1 MYLLEDGIQTRIRQI
16 SNEVNMRSNGL
27 ICLEETIAIPYYGQI
42 ILRFTLKT
50 EKITFHDLDSY
61 ENMLYEI
68 VGDGFL
74 VDFMG
79 SVYQRAGVGFL
90 HLEERLEK
98 LAAELPDKIS
108 DSSVHRVG
116 LQKDAE
122 YLLKMAGLE
131 TSKRVWEIQ
140 MNEDEWL
147 LLIMG
152 KQNREIKTTGDAPIL
167 HVVEVPEK
175 PCIGLMKAAFAAK
188 NRKESLA
195 RLLAAS

>member
-1 MYLLEDGIQTRIRQI
+1 MYLLEDDLQIRIRQI
-16 SNEVNMRSNGL
+16 SNEVSMRSNGL

-50 EKITFHDLDSY
+50 DEITFHDLDSY

-68 VGDGFL
+68 VGDEFL

-90 HLEERLEK
+90 NVEERLEK
-98 LAAELPDKIS
+98 LAAELPDEIS
-108 DSSVHRVG
+108 DSSLHRVG

-140 MNEDEWL
+140 MSEDEWL

-152 KQNREIKTTGDAPIL
+152 RQNRKIKTIGDAPIL
-167 HVVEVPEK
+167 HVAEVPEK
-175 PCIGLMKAAFAAK
+175 PCIGLMKAAFIAK
-188 NRKESLA
+188 NRKVSLA
-195 RLLAAS
+195 RLLAEG